1 MSDSPESLG
10 QISNG
15 LSSGGRSSVADIEK
29 MDDLT
34 RVRNI
39 GIAAHIDAGKTT
51 LTERVLF
58 YTGASHK
65 IGEVHDGE
73 AHMDWMEEERNHGI
87 TITAAVTQCPWR
99 DHLIQIVD
107 TPGHVDFTIEVE
119 RSMRVLDGAVIV
131 LDAVRGVEPQTETV
145 WRQASRF
152 EVPSAFF
159 VNKMDRPGADYDRAL
174 ETIADRLGAQAVPVT
189 VPVAEGGVLHL
200 IKEKYYTFSGDLGED
215 VTEADIPEVHQA
227 LFEEQ
232 REKMLLALADFDDDI
247 AMLVLEEEPVEAE
260 QIWECLRIVTRAR
273 QLFPAFG
280 GSALRN
286 FGVQPML
293 DSLLPIMPSPLDR
306 PEIAAKTPDGDDTI
320 VQMTKDGPLVA
331 LAFKIQMWDGR
342 RHVFARLYQGTL
354 KPGDVI
360 AIGGRTETERVARVF
375 DVDAGKKKRL
385 QHAVAG
391 QIVLLA
397 GLKHT
402 TTGDTI
408 CSPDH
413 PVLLERIEVRDPVIG
428 LAIEP
433 SSAKDEAKMLEA
445 LGKVEQEDPTIIVE
459 EDEETGERIV
469 KGMGELHLQIV
480 FERLQREFGVNLRV
494 GRPRV
499 VTRETIAGQ
508 ATCTGEI
515 DRLIEV
521 GAERTELKAK
531 ATANVRGLERGA
543 GITVTATPNVKPE
556 GANLSPTQ
564 AEAVRMGAEDGSL
577 AGPLQ
582 GAKLVDVS
590 IDIESVEVF
599 GTSSTPDALRIAV
612 AQAIRNAMHQAGGQ
626 MLGPIMKCEVVVP
639 EESMGTTLGDLQS
652 RRAIILDTTT
662 EHGVSTLKVECAL
675 ARLLG
680 YATELRSLTRGRGQ
694 FTTAFERFDVT
705 E

>member
-1 MSDSPESLG
+1 M
-10 QISNG
+10 
-15 LSSGGRSSVADIEK
+15 ADIET

-99 DHLIQIVD
+99 DHLIQLED

-159 VNKMDRPGADYDRAL
+159 INKMDRPGADFDRAL
-174 ETIADRLGAQAVPVT
+174 ETISQRLGAQAVPVT
-189 VPVAEGGVLHL
+189 VPTPEGGVLHL
-200 IKEKYYTFSGDLGED
+200 IEEKYYTFSGDLGED
-215 VTEADIPEVHQA
+215 VTVSEIPDNHRTVFEA
-227 LFEEQ
+227 Q

-247 AMLVLEEEPVEAE
+247 AMLVLDEEPVEAE
-260 QIWECLRIVTRAR
+260 QIWTCLRVVTRAR

-293 DSLLPIMPSPLDR
+293 DSLIPIMPSPLDR
-306 PEIAAKTPDGDDTI
+306 PEIIAKTPNGDEMI
-320 VQMTKDGPLVA
+320 VKMTQDGPLVA

-342 RHVFARLYQGTL
+342 RHVFARLYQGTI

-360 AIGGRTETERVARVF
+360 GIGGRTETERVARVF

-385 QHAVAG
+385 KQAVAG
-391 QIVLLA
+391 QIILLA

-408 CSPDH
+408 CSPEH

-433 SSAKDEAKMLEA
+433 TSAKDEAKMLEA

-459 EDEETGERIV
+459 EDDETGERIV

-499 VTRETIAGQ
+499 VTRETLAGKGRS
-508 ATCTGEI
+508 TGEI
-515 DRLIEV
+515 DRVIEM
-521 GAERTELKAK
+521 GDERTELKAK
-531 ATANVRGLERGA
+531 ATANVRGLKRGD
-543 GITVTATPNVKPE
+543 GVHVTASPAIRPD
-556 GANLSPTQ
+556 GASLSPAQ
-564 AEAVRMGAEDGSL
+564 ADAIRLGAEDGAL

-582 GAKLVDVS
+582 GAALVDVS
-590 IDIESVEVF
+590 VEIESVEVF
-599 GTSSTPDALRIAV
+599 GPASTPDALRIAV

-626 MLGPIMKCEVVVP
+626 LLGPIMKCEVVVP

-652 RRAIILDTTT
+652 RRAIILDTST

-675 ARLLG
+675 ARMLG

-694 FTTAFERFDVT
+694 FTTCFERFDVT
-705 E
+705 D